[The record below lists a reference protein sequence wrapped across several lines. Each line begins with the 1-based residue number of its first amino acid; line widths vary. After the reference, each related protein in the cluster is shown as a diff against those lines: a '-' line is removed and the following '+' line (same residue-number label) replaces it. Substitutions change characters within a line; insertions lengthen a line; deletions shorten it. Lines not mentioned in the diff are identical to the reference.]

1 MSQTHDSQKP
11 NYYICK
17 KNSLIF
23 YNFQMF
29 LPINYM
35 HGLELIVPL
44 LINNICQIIPKT
56 FHRFDNVVINIVKWW
71 NKLQPG
77 NKSQRSCILF
87 TQK

>member
-1 MSQTHDSQKP
+1 
-11 NYYICK
+11 
-17 KNSLIF
+17 
-23 YNFQMF
+23 MF

-77 NKSQRSCILF
+77 YKSQRSCIFF